1 MKAMALTIPY
11 FAPPAKSRAAI
22 GPCYARRRDSA
33 RPAARALGRGLTR
46 WTRIAPS
53 SPSAISARSCRGPC
67 RGTCSRASCS
77 RPDDRQLEE
86 PRAESLHRGPGR
98 RASGRARRAEPGRAL
113 ARGRRRHRRD
123 RADRGPYLR
132 CRPLRAEHDA
142 RRVERRRRLL
152 SGAPARSRARAHPR
166 HSRGA
171 LDQSRHRVQLR
182 RSRANRAA
190 TVGGPA
196 APAARRTDALGDLV
210 SLPVVEVVAAV
221 IERDGKILIARRRAG
236 THLAGLWEFPGGKRE
251 PGETLEEAL
260 GRELVEE
267 LATPGIVGE
276 VIETVG
282 WAYPDKRVQLHF
294 FWCHLKDEP
303 RPLEGQEIAWVERAD
318 LPRYEFPAA
327 DAALIERLRGD

>member
-1 MKAMALTIPY
+1 
-11 FAPPAKSRAAI
+11 
-22 GPCYARRRDSA
+22 
-33 RPAARALGRGLTR
+33 
-46 WTRIAPS
+46 
-53 SPSAISARSCRGPC
+53 
-67 RGTCSRASCS
+67 
-77 RPDDRQLEE
+77 
-86 PRAESLHRGPGR
+86 
-98 RASGRARRAEPGRAL
+98 
-113 ARGRRRHRRD
+113 
-123 RADRGPYLR
+123 
-132 CRPLRAEHDA
+132 
-142 RRVERRRRLL
+142 
-152 SGAPARSRARAHPR
+152 
-166 HSRGA
+166 
-171 LDQSRHRVQLR
+171 
-182 RSRANRAA
+182 
-190 TVGGPA
+190 
-196 APAARRTDALGDLV
+196 V

-276 VIETVG
+276 VIETVE

-294 FWCHLKDEP
+294 FRCHLKDEP